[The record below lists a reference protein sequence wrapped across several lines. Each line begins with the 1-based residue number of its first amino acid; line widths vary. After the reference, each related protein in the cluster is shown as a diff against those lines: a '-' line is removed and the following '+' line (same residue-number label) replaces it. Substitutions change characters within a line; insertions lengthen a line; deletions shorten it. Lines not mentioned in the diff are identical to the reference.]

1 MDLQLKDKVVV
12 ITGSGQG
19 LGKGIAEAFLK
30 EGAKVTVT
38 DILEER
44 IKDVEKEFNKNYDS
58 KKIHFYFGN
67 LVEQTEIDKCVGSV
81 ISKFGKIDVLIAN
94 LGSGRGTVDWDI
106 PEEDWNKMLDINFTG
121 ARRITSTVLP
131 HMIKNGRGTVT
142 FISSIA
148 GVEIIGAPIHYSV
161 AKAAVIAYA
170 KGLSKKVAVKN
181 IRVNI
186 VCPGNIYFENGTWDH
201 KIKENK
207 QKVMEMLETKVPL
220 KRFAAPEE
228 IANLVA
234 FISSE
239 KMSFMTGSCL
249 ILDGGQTVTI

>member
-38 DILEER
+38 DILQKR
-44 IKDVEKEFNKNYDS
+44 MINIEKEFNKNYDTS
-58 KKIHFYFGN
+58 KMHFYCGN
-67 LVEQTEIDKCVGSV
+67 LIEQSEIDKCTASV
-81 ISKFGKIDVLIAN
+81 MNKFGKIDVLVAN
-94 LGSGRGTVDWDI
+94 LGSGRGTVDWNI
-106 PEEDWNKMLDINFTG
+106 SEEDWQNMLDINFTG
-121 ARRITSTVLP
+121 ARRITSSVLP
-131 HMIKNGRGTVT
+131 YMVKNGGGTIT

-170 KGLSKKVAVKN
+170 KGLSKKVAANN
-181 IRVNI
+181 IRVNA
-186 VCPGNIYFENGTWDH
+186 VCPGNIFFENGTWDI
-201 KIKENK
+201 KIKDNK
-207 QKVMEMLETKVPL
+207 QKVIDMLETTVPL

-228 IANLVA
+228 IADLVL

-239 KMSFMTGSCL
+239 KMAFMTGSCL